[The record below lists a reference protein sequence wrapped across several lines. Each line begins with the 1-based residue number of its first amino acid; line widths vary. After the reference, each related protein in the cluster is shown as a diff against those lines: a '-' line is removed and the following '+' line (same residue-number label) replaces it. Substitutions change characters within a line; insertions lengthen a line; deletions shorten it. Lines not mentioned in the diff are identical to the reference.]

1 MKILINCCACSPFK
15 GSEPG
20 MGWNFLKEIS
30 KEHDVT
36 AIVTLNFKD
45 DIEKYLKES
54 REDINIKFYYVKEVK
69 HNIIYKIYPP
79 EFYWMYKKWQKDTYK
94 LALELCKKEKFDI
107 IHQLNMVG
115 YREPGYLWKIKDIP
129 FVWGPIGGFNIT
141 PWQMLLQMGLYGTLF
156 YGCRNIINLWQMY
169 TMSRVKKAM
178 KRANAIIAATQ
189 DCKDRIKS
197 LYKKDSTIIPE
208 VGTVEHDY
216 NEIPKRNDNEPL
228 KICWSGQHTPGK
240 SLNLLI
246 EALSI
251 NKNLNI
257 ELHIIGN
264 GRETKKWQVLAK
276 KLGLKNLIWYS
287 WVQRSQALE
296 IMKRSHLFVITS
308 MSDLTSTV
316 LLEALSYGLPVI
328 AMDHCGFSNVINGKC
343 GIKIPIKNKKQV
355 VEDLQKAIEFYYNNE
370 TERFNA
376 SQNAKLRSNDYKWD
390 NKLIILNEVYQKAI
404 EDFKKKDTK
413 QD

>member
-1 MKILINCCACSPFK
+1 MATKQRTLAEAISFEGK
-15 GSEPG
+15 GLHTGLQVKMTVHPADDNHGITFRRVDLEGEPEVPA
-20 MGWNFLKEIS
+20 LCEY
-30 KEHDVT
+30 VT
-36 AIVTLNFKD
+36 DTSRGTT
-45 DIEKYLKES
+45 IEKGAAKVSTIEHIMSALWTLDVDNATI
-54 REDINIKFYYVKEVK
+54 DINA
-69 HNIIYKIYPP
+69 P
-79 EFYWMYKKWQKDTYK
+79 ETPIMDGS
-94 LALELCKKEKFDI
+94 A
-107 IHQLNMVG
+107 
-115 YREPGYLWKIKDIP
+115 REYAA
-129 FVWGPIGGFNIT
+129 
-141 PWQMLLQMGLYGTLF
+141 
-156 YGCRNIINLWQMY
+156 R
-169 TMSRVKKAM
+169 
-178 KRANAIIAATQ
+178 IA
-189 DCKDRIKS
+189 
-197 LYKKDSTIIPE
+197 E